1 MSTTMKKNQKRNY
14 DVLVSQG
21 FENISYVLLF
31 NISIHISRKT
41 ANSEPGFET
50 RIHSF
55 ASKITVQNRL
65 QSHHTLHTRQKLF
78 AATIVNCAFEKQ
90 TLCIIFWMAH
100 NPLCLFKWIVYLP
113 RKLNQPTNSSPD
125 LHFTWELRFTTS
137 KSTFN
142 SRCSL
147 NKQTK
152 KMRTFPLCNATWF
165 TGCPNVCDPFCLKN
179 LNFHS
184 KTLRTKNF
192 RKCHHS
198 LAHR

>member
-1 MSTTMKKNQKRNY
+1 MNNPKVNDQFRSIRKRIHWRKLCLQKICIKLQDFIDTSMICSSHVDNYEKEPKRNY

-55 ASKITVQNRL
+55 ASKMTVQNRL

-78 AATIVNCAFEKQ
+78 AATIVNCVFEKQ

-113 RKLNQPTNSSPD
+113 RKLNQP
-125 LHFTWELRFTTS
+125 RF
-137 KSTFN
+137 FFMAQIQV
-142 SRCSL
+142 
-147 NKQTK
+147 QTC
-152 KMRTFPLCNATWF
+152 TLL
-165 TGCPNVCDPFCLKN
+165 G
-179 LNFHS
+179 NFVLQRRNQLS
-184 KTLRTKNF
+184 ILGVP
-192 RKCHHS
+192 
-198 LAHR
+198 